1 MSTFLDTFP
10 KIQYDIVKAK
20 QSNYQTITNIL
31 FRIGIIKDILSNI
44 SAYYNQSIIDG
55 ETPEIMASKIYGN
68 PEAYWMIL
76 YANDIHDPQY
86 DWPMTGTVFKKY
98 LESKYGSV
106 TAAQTGIHHH
116 EKVIIKTES
125 LSGITSEWRAVIN
138 YDKLT
143 ENALAIPYDYY
154 LSPAFANSVVDIV
167 SVNGQTV
174 TQVTTVEAI
183 SYYDYEDQKN
193 EKKRDIKII
202 KVEYYRQI
210 LSELAKLTGDK
221 LNPYLR
227 NLIG

>member
-20 QSNYQTITNIL
+20 QSNYQIITNIL

-44 SAYYNQSIIDG
+44 SAYYNLSIIDG

-86 DWPMTGTVFKKY
+86 DWPMTSTVFKKY
-98 LESKYGSV
+98 LESKYGTV
-106 TAAQTGIHHH
+106 NAAQTGIHHH

-125 LSGITSEWRAVIN
+125 LSGKKSDWRSVIN

-143 ENALAIPYDYY
+143 ENDMGIPYDYY

-183 SYYDYEDQKN
+183 SYYDYEDREN

-210 LSELAKLTGDK
+210 LTELAKLTGDR

>member
-20 QSNYQTITNIL
+20 QSNYQIITNIL

-44 SAYYNQSIIDG
+44 SAYYNLSIIDG
-55 ETPEIMASKIYGN
+55 ETPEIIASKIYGN

-86 DWPMTGTVFKKY
+86 DWPMTSTVFKKY
-98 LESKYGSV
+98 LESKYGTV
-106 TAAQTGIHHH
+106 NAAQTGIHHH

-125 LSGITSEWRAVIN
+125 LSGIKSEWRSVIN

-143 ENALAIPYDYY
+143 ENDMGIPYDYY

-183 SYYDYEDQKN
+183 SYYDYEEREN

-210 LSELAKLTGDK
+210 LTELAKLTGDR

>member
-1 MSTFLDTFP
+1 
-10 KIQYDIVKAK
+10 
-20 QSNYQTITNIL
+20 
-31 FRIGIIKDILSNI
+31 
-44 SAYYNQSIIDG
+44 
-55 ETPEIMASKIYGN
+55 MASKIYGN

-86 DWPMTGTVFKKY
+86 DWPMTSTVFKKY
-98 LESKYGSV
+98 LESKYGTV
-106 TAAQTGIHHH
+106 NAAQTGIHHH

-125 LSGITSEWRAVIN
+125 LSGIESEWRSVIN

-143 ENALAIPYDYY
+143 ENDMGIPYDYY

-183 SYYDYEDQKN
+183 SYYDYEDREN

-210 LSELAKLTGDK
+210 LTELAKLTGDR

>member
-20 QSNYQTITNIL
+20 QSNYQIITNIL

-44 SAYYNQSIIDG
+44 SAYYNLSIIDG

-86 DWPMTGTVFKKY
+86 DWPMTSTVFKKY
-98 LESKYGSV
+98 LESKYGTV
-106 TAAQTGIHHH
+106 NAAQTGIHHH

-125 LSGITSEWRAVIN
+125 LSGIKSEWRSVIN

-143 ENALAIPYDYY
+143 ENDMGIPYDYY

-183 SYYDYEDQKN
+183 SYYDYEDREN

-210 LSELAKLTGDK
+210 LTELAKLTGDR

>member
-86 DWPMTGTVFKKY
+86 DWPMTSTVFKKY

-106 TAAQTGIHHH
+106 SAAQTGIHHH

-125 LSGITSEWRAVIN
+125 LSGIKSEWRTVIN

-143 ENALAIPYDYY
+143 ENELAIPYDYY
-154 LSPAFANSVVDIV
+154 LGYGPNPIVDIV
-167 SVNGQTV
+167 DINGQTV
-174 TQVTTVEAI
+174 RQVTTVEAI
-183 SYYDYEDQKN
+183 SYYDYEDREN

-210 LSELAKLTGDK
+210 LTELANLTGDK

>member
-20 QSNYQTITNIL
+20 QSNYQIITNIL

-44 SAYYNQSIIDG
+44 SAYYNLSIIDG

-86 DWPMTGTVFKKY
+86 DWPMTSTVFKKY
-98 LESKYGSV
+98 LESKYGTV
-106 TAAQTGIHHH
+106 NAAQTGIHHY

-125 LSGITSEWRAVIN
+125 LSGIKSEWRSVIN

-143 ENALAIPYDYY
+143 ENDMGIPYDYY

-183 SYYDYEDQKN
+183 SYYDYEDREN

-210 LSELAKLTGDK
+210 LTELAKLTGDS

>member
-20 QSNYQTITNIL
+20 QSNYQIITNIL

-44 SAYYNQSIIDG
+44 SAYYNLSIIDG
-55 ETPEIMASKIYGN
+55 ETPEIIASKIYGN

-86 DWPMTGTVFKKY
+86 DWPMTSTVFKKY
-98 LESKYGSV
+98 LESKYGTV
-106 TAAQTGIHHH
+106 NAAQTGIHHH

-125 LSGITSEWRAVIN
+125 LSGIKSEWRSVIN

-143 ENALAIPYDYY
+143 ENDMGIPYDYY

-183 SYYDYEDQKN
+183 SYYDYEDREN

-210 LSELAKLTGDK
+210 LTELAKLTGDR